1 MARKQIIAVLI
12 RIIDLCDEDYR
23 ELLLYSWNSP
33 IPELNGNHLCHIA
46 TEAINSFSRPE
57 QQDIQHFTPG
67 IRYWRE
73 MTSATILIIDTII
86 QLNGLIPVVYSRSR
100 AKTIVS
106 GHLGRKLTVLKI
118 LVILIVEM
126 EH

>member
-1 MARKQIIAVLI
+1 MARIQIITVLI

-33 IPELNGNHLCHIA
+33 IPELNGNHLCHVA

-57 QQDIQHFTPG
+57 QQDIQHFTPS
-67 IRYWRE
+67 IRE

-86 QLNGLIPVVYSRSR
+86 QLNGLIPIVYSRSR

-118 LVILIVEM
+118 LIILIVEM